1 MKKFGEYLDESL
13 AAEIKSE
20 PKTNA
25 SKEARRLGLTYMGF
39 GRYADSKGRIAYTVD
54 NDRLVPYKH
63 EEEIQSMYG
72 KAEGTANPN
81 KSRELFA
88 QADNHRKILTKR
100 TKEDDKIL
108 RKKGQEALAL
118 NKELYKFY
126 KPGMYSDEEI
136 QAIEDYTAE
145 SFGPVNR
152 FLYKGHDPDTE
163 PEDADAIENMIE
175 ALDSAF
181 EETQA
186 PFAYSV
192 YTGLSER
199 YRAEKI
205 KPGGEYIFRGY
216 LSTSIDFNT
225 AIGGF
230 TDSDWGNKKPV
241 VLQIEISKGQKSIYV
256 DPLSSNSGELET
268 MLPRGSRIKIVSGP
282 HQMDYGILNP
292 EADPVMINLFHC
304 VLVEDL

>member
-1 MKKFGEYLDESL
+1 MMKFGNFISESL

-25 SKEARRLGLTYMGF
+25 SREARRLGLTYMGF
-39 GRYADSKGRIAYTVD
+39 GRYADSKGKIAYTVD
-54 NDRLVPYKH
+54 NNRLVPYKH
-63 EEEIQSMYG
+63 IEEIQSMHD
-72 KAEGTANPN
+72 KARSTSNPN
-81 KSRELFA
+81 KSKELMAQVDTHSKVLSKREA
-88 QADNHRKILTKR
+88 EDNKILSKKS
-100 TKEDDKIL
+100 KEIM
-108 RKKGQEALAL
+108 AL

-126 KPGMYSDEEI
+126 KPGMYDDEEI
-136 QAIEDYTAE
+136 RAIEEYTNDA
-145 SFGPVNR
+145 FGPINR

-163 PEDADAIENMIE
+163 PEDASFIESMVE

-186 PFAYSV
+186 PFAYTV

-199 YRAEKI
+199 YKAEKI

-241 VLQIEISKGQKSIYV
+241 VLQIDISKGQKSIYV
-256 DPLSSNSGELET
+256 DPLSSNTGELET
-268 MLPRGSRIKIVSGP
+268 MLPRGSRVKIISGP
-282 HQMDYGILNP
+282 HQIDYGILNP
-292 EADPVMINLFHC
+292 EADPVTINLFHC